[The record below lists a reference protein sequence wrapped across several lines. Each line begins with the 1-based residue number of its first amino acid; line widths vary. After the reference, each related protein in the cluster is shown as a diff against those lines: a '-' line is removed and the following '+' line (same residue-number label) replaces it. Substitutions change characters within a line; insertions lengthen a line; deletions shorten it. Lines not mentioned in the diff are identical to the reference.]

1 MMVRLVPYLAALQWI
16 GGVILAASA
25 VGRAREFRQ
34 RGAWPRIMA
43 QTALGLFVLAGII
56 IALTI
61 PSVARV
67 VAGVL
72 PAFAEPEPWR
82 LSVFL
87 TACQAG
93 WILLLLS
100 MGWTG
105 MLGIVN
111 RKRAAREELDRRRER
126 VNVPGD
132 RDAH

>member
-1 MMVRLVPYLAALQWI
+1 MIRLVPYLAALQWI

-25 VGRAREFRQ
+25 AKRAREFRQ

-43 QTALGLFVLAGII
+43 QTAIGLFIVAAII

-61 PSVARV
+61 APVARV
-67 VAGVL
+67 VGRVL
-72 PAFAEPEPWR
+72 PAFAEPAPWR
-82 LSVFL
+82 LTVFL

-126 VNVPGD
+126 AKGPGD
-132 RDAH
+132 RNAH

>member
-1 MMVRLVPYLAALQWI
+1 MIRLVPYLAALQWI

-25 VGRAREFRQ
+25 VGRAREFRE
-34 RGAWPRIMA
+34 RGAWARIMA
-43 QTALGLFVLAGII
+43 QTAVGLFILAGII

-67 VAGVL
+67 VARVL
-72 PAFAEPEPWR
+72 PAFGEPESWR

-93 WILLLLS
+93 WILVLLS

-105 MLGIVN
+105 ALGIVN
-111 RKRAAREELDRRRER
+111 RKRAAREELERRRER
-126 VNVPGD
+126 VKGPGD